1 MHLRINSVL
10 GLMKHILY
18 IYIYMYNVRIVKEGA
33 HLVEPFSILSR
44 RKPRLPPRLKDSLWH
59 SQGS

>member
-10 GLMKHILY
+10 GLMKHI
-18 IYIYMYNVRIVKEGA
+18 IYNIRIVKEGA
-33 HLVEPFSILSR
+33 YLVEPFSILSR
-44 RKPRLPPRLKDSLWH
+44 RKPRLPPRLKGSPWH